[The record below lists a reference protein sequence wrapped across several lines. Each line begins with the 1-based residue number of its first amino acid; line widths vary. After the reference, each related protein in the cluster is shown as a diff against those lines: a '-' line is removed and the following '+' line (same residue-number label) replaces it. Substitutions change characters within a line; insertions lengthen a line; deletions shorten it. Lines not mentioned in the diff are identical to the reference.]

1 MFYFSGGEIL
11 DSDAVTSFL
20 YELYSRREYIPK
32 EINPA
37 QILSPEDALLP
48 LAQMDPAVASGMH
61 GGQQYGIALWY
72 NPLVFSVPDGWFEN
86 RDGEIQPE
94 TSGKAYFTLATPAP
108 EKPAYCGKGG

>member
-37 QILSPEDALLP
+37 QILSPEDAEALSSWLSEKAGHRIYVRTP
-48 LAQMDPAVASGMH
+48 FKGETRRLCDMAGENAEIRAAEYAKADKKEIEITVSLF
-61 GGQQYGIALWY
+61 GGK
-72 NPLVFSVPDGWFEN
+72 E
-86 RDGEIQPE
+86 GER
-94 TSGKAYFTLATPAP
+94 L
-108 EKPAYCGKGG
+108 